1 MRVNI
6 CNMRKKIKVKPKI
19 DTSVSFKSQLLKT
32 EVQKISKIEK
42 YSLFDIKTQ
51 KEMSRDFRD

>member
-1 MRVNI
+1 
-6 CNMRKKIKVKPKI
+6 MRKKIKVKPKI

-51 KEMSRDFRD
+51 KEMLRDFRD